1 MALKDV
7 GRAEL
12 TRFNNSEM
20 GSRTKKLKY
29 EEAKLDGLRVEIWSP
44 V

>member
-1 MALKDV
+1 MALRDV

-12 TRFNNSEM
+12 TRFNNPEM
-20 GSRTKKLKY
+20 DSRAKKLKD
-29 EEAKLDGLRVEIWSP
+29 EGAELDGLRVKAWSP

>member
-12 TRFNNSEM
+12 TRFNNPEM
-20 GSRTKKLKY
+20 GSRTKKLKG
-29 EEAKLDGLRVEIWSP
+29 EEAKLDGLRVEVWSP
-44 V
+44 L

>member
-1 MALKDV
+1 MALRAV

-12 TRFNNSEM
+12 TRFNNPEM
-20 GSRTKKLKY
+20 GSRSKKLKD
-29 EEAKLDGLRVEIWSP
+29 EGAELDGLRVEVWFP

>member
-1 MALKDV
+1 MALRDV

-12 TRFNNSEM
+12 TRFNNPEM
-20 GSRTKKLKY
+20 GSRTKKLKD
-29 EEAKLDGLRVEIWSP
+29 EGAKLDGLRVEVWSP